1 MMVRPFD
8 GSTLLRDSEC
18 SRTVTAL
25 NLSKGKLMVLS
36 EIEAQAH
43 HKWGQKF
50 IKRRRFIVKILRTIF
65 L

>member
-1 MMVRPFD
+1 MRVRPFD
-8 GSTLLRDSEC
+8 GSTLL
-18 SRTVTAL
+18 TAL